1 MKDRSTRYC
10 GERALSGA
18 WMVTTGGISLDAR
31 PARRLRERLG
41 TSFEWGHA
49 GGGALLLGLA
59 ILLDYFED
67 RRRALDLCRDFTYRV
82 IAQWLADQSW
92 VLTGVEI
99 EMVVLAIENGRRAI
113 W

>member
-10 GERALSGA
+10 GDRAFSGA
-18 WMVTTGGISLDAR
+18 WVVTTGGVTLDSR

-41 TSFEWGHA
+41 SSFEWGHA
-49 GGGALLLGLA
+49 GGAALLLGLA

-67 RRRALDLCRDFTYRV
+67 RRRALDLCVDFTRRV
-82 IAQWLADQSW
+82 VAQWLADQSW

-99 EMVVLAIENGRRAI
+99 EMVVLAIENGRRPI

>member
-18 WMVTTGGISLDAR
+18 WVVTKGGAQLDAR
-31 PARRLRERLG
+31 PARRLRNFIG

-49 GGGALLLGLA
+49 GGAGLLLGLA

-67 RRRALDLCRDFTYRV
+67 RCRAVDLCRDFTHRV
-82 IAQWLADQSW
+82 VAQWLPDQSW

-99 EMVVLAIENGRRAI
+99 EMVVMAIENGRRAT